1 MSVNEPKKRN
11 RIKHKSA
18 RLDIFLRP
26 EYKET
31 IVHAADL
38 LEISVS
44 EFVANTAHER
54 ACQEIIARK
63 GSIHG

>member
-1 MSVNEPKKRN
+1 MTVKELKKRN

-31 IVHAADL
+31 IVQAAEL
-38 LEISVS
+38 LEVSVA

-63 GSIHG
+63 GSING